1 MHIHKH
7 ACTINKSTY
16 TKWHKKANIFPLNI
30 IHTKSAEAGKSAP
43 VNKHKSKLTKGF
55 VVIKLQWSP
64 YFNFHFEDEKIVLE
78 QRHEKN
84 SPNRTWKERLIIQ
97 RRVVTVGVKNTLN
110 KCKDFLQ
117 NSAEGSPH
125 SAANHRALHSERGE
139 PCSHQ
144 PLTFDLRSEQQH
156 LALTFHLAVFRI
168 ISLKEQPTAHMPIR
182 QERGKR

>member
-7 ACTINKSTY
+7 ACTINKNTY

-30 IHTKSAEAGKSAP
+30 IHTKSAEAGKSVP

-84 SPNRTWKERLIIQ
+84 SPNRTWKEHLIIQ

-117 NSAEGSPH
+117 NSAEGSPTAPQTILRLTQ
-125 SAANHRALHSERGE
+125 SRASCAHPSLS
-139 PCSHQ
+139 
-144 PLTFDLRSEQQH
+144 PLTSDQNSSTWAWPFTLRCLE
-156 LALTFHLAVFRI
+156 
-168 ISLKEQPTAHMPIR
+168 
-182 QERGKR
+182 